1 MGVTRSVACAVV
13 RDDPP
18 RVFVADDQETLNWVL
33 ALRLIARTPG
43 GELPD
48 DLREQLREALR
59 EEQWGEAVELW
70 MQNRSEVDVYPSHE
84 LYTEH
89 DVELAAQ
96 ELEFTP
102 LFTD

>member
-1 MGVTRSVACAVV
+1 MARSVACAVV

-18 RVFVADDQETLNWVL
+18 QVFIADDQETLNWVL

-43 GELPD
+43 RELDPG
-48 DLREQLREALR
+48 LRGRLREALR
-59 EEQWGEAVELW
+59 DERWGEAVELW
-70 MQNRSEVDVYPSHE
+70 MQNRPEVDVYPSFE

-102 LFTD
+102 RFED

>member
-1 MGVTRSVACAVV
+1 VARFVACAVV

-18 RVFVADDQETLNWVL
+18 QVFLAENQEALNWVL

-43 GELPD
+43 SELSTG
-48 DLREQLREALR
+48 LRDRLREALR
-59 EEQWGEAVELW
+59 QELWGEAVELW
-70 MQNRSEVDVYPSHE
+70 MRDRPEVDVYPSFE
-84 LYTEH
+84 LYTEQ

-102 LFTD
+102 LFED

>member
-1 MGVTRSVACAVV
+1 VPRSVACAVV

-18 RVFVADDQETLNWVL
+18 QVFIAEDQETLNWVI

-43 GELPD
+43 NDLNLG
-48 DLREQLREALR
+48 LRERLREALR

-70 MQNRSEVDVYPSHE
+70 MQNRPEVDVYPSFE
-84 LYTEH
+84 LYTER

-96 ELEFTP
+96 ELQFTP
-102 LFTD
+102 LFED